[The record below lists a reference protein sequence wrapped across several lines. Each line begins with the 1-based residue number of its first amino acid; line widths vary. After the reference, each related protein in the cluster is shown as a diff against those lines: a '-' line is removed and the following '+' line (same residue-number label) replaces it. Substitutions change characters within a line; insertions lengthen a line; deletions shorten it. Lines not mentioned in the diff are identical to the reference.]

1 MNILSYIKESFQK
14 VIRIFVNLPEFLEG
28 VKEEINR
35 LSWPDWNSVVV
46 GTVGVIS
53 ISIFTTLFVWI
64 FDLVISRIFLLIV
77 GG

>member
-1 MNILSYIKESFQK
+1 MNILNYFKETFQK
-14 VIRIFVNLPEFLEG
+14 VIKILTNLPEFFEG

-35 LSWPDWNSVVV
+35 LSWPDWNSIVV

-53 ISIFTTLFVWI
+53 ISIFTTIFVWVS
-64 FDLVISRIFLLIV
+64 DLIISRIFLMIV